1 MPQSAVPTLKVAPV
15 AMLKRAASTTI
26 RHVVHATYDGLDRA
40 RRTADPLVPPR
51 AINPNVGF
59 VPRPGAYAVEFI
71 ASGQRIADMLVSYA
85 DLQPTDS
92 VLDVGCGIGR
102 VARALT
108 TRLSPAGRYRGFDVD
123 PQAVAWCRRA
133 YRSFDNFSFDHAAVG
148 YVNVKGDA
156 PLRGEEFVF
165 PYQDGSFDV
174 AFSVSVYTHL
184 SRAITEHYLSETSR
198 VLRAGGVCVNTFF
211 VIDEFAAQAMQ
222 SGRAD
227 RSYVPQ
233 GDGTYQFDPDN
244 PNLGIGFA
252 PEVINSL
259 HNGHSLAPVPPPRL
273 GSWSG
278 RHLQSFVYQDVIV
291 AQKIGGAPG

>member
-1 MPQSAVPTLKVAPV
+1 VPQAAVPTLKVAPV
-15 AMLKRAASTTI
+15 ALLKRAASSTI
-26 RHVVHATYDGLDRA
+26 RQVVHASYDGLDRA
-40 RRTADPLVPPR
+40 LRTADPLVPPR
-51 AINPNVGF
+51 AINPNIGF
-59 VPRPGAYAVEFI
+59 TPRRGAYAAEFI
-71 ASGQRIADMLVSYA
+71 ESGQRIADMLVSYA

-108 TRLSPAGRYRGFDVD
+108 TCLSPTGRYRGFDVD

-133 YRSFDNFSFDHAAVG
+133 YRSFENFSFDQAAVG

-165 PYQDGSFDV
+165 PSPDGSFDV

-211 VIDEFAAQAMQ
+211 VIDEFAAQAMR

-227 RSYVPQ
+227 RSYVAQ
-233 GDGTYQFDPDN
+233 GDGTYLFDPDN
-244 PNLGIGFA
+244 PNLGIGFT
-252 PEVINSL
+252 PEIIDSL
-259 HNGHSLAPVPPPRL
+259 HGRDSLSLVPPPRL

-278 RHLQSFVYQDVIV
+278 RTLQSFVYQDVVV
-291 AQKIGGAPG
+291 ARKTGGVPG